1 MDLEKRQTVE
11 CTLYFSAFDTQ
22 TLMLTTLERYIADVR
37 SGKHKKAVEKV
48 QAYLAASENEKAEA
62 GKKILPLLVPGG
74 AMAGGR
80 KLEHMVRYSGCICFD
95 LDDVLLP
102 PEQILSQAVQLGYV
116 KAGHISP
123 SHTENKLF
131 VLVDSDQEH
140 HLQAFEQV
148 RAMIENDLSGV
159 TVDISG
165 KDANRGCFAS
175 YDPDAFYKE
184 VAEVVHVPQETVPV
198 AKKAPAVR
206 ASSYPDNSLSNYI
219 DKFEANNPFA
229 GGGRHSFVLKL
240 ASALNSAGFDENEV
254 MAECLRRYV
263 EPGFAEKEIR
273 GIVADVYRRYRSS
286 HGSNPWCPPT
296 ASTGQKSLTSVT
308 SLTPISEN
316 PTTEGDSPLGF
327 DIDPDEVGLPHF
339 DRAVIDRFPGLLSDV
354 LKVAADDR
362 EYDLMLLSSLTV
374 LSTIMPGV
382 SGMLKKQLYK
392 PPFYTLIIGPSGSG
406 KGCIN
411 VVRKLAD
418 PWQDYIFDISKAKVK
433 EYEEQK
439 ELSDNYKAQ
448 VRAAKGK
455 KPVGLPPEEPV
466 PVCQKR
472 LHMSGYTTT
481 ARMIEQLDVN
491 SPYASFLYET
501 ELESVNNTIMQ
512 DFGGYSYVLNQ
523 AFQHER
529 IGCSSKTNGTSFI
542 EFPELGFLATG
553 TPGMLL
559 KLIPSTESGL
569 YSRLLIYRITGR
581 ADYQPLTSVD
591 DTMCSVRYF
600 ERLGQRVLDMAVHL
614 EKSPTFVVFSDKQR
628 KRLDRY
634 FEREYNNVRVF
645 GNDDVASVV
654 LRHRLI
660 IFRIAM
666 TLTGIRKGETKST
679 AEEIEI
685 LDDDFDIAFHI
696 GTRCLSHSLL
706 VSTSLKHSDTNQ
718 RHKLPDAQV
727 DLFDVM
733 PDEFKTSDII
743 DEAGVRGISRS
754 SVFRMLKKAQEYS
767 LVVLVSTGYYRKT
780 EKGKNVKK

>member
-1 MDLEKRQTVE
+1 MNLNQKQTVE

-62 GKKILPLLVPGG
+62 GKKRLPLLVPGG